1 MSFSGK
7 KYHLIAELLSTL
19 QAEGYPLGTG
29 QQLQVQELLNK
40 LPEDTAIEEMPFLL
54 APLFANNPKEQAHF
68 YELFEQCRR
77 RTEAFYKEIAEED
90 AVEPDRQER
99 RYRGLI
105 WLLVL
110 LLLIPPAAV
119 IYQLMRPVE
128 RDFIEKPF
136 QVQAGGQAEVCLSD
150 STDLK
155 GFGLPE
161 SYEVLYSGKG
171 NLGSFLVDTPQCL
184 VYIAQDSI
192 EGRDSVV
199 VEWANAGGRKLVVIY
214 KAIILAP
221 QPDTAAVDTSRVDE
235 DILPPPQAYAFD
247 LRSYPFNHDPL
258 AFAVQPP
265 SQLRRFLADNF
276 SWLKWGGLFLF
287 TALLL
292 AVLFY
297 RAHRRRKLIAELEA
311 NDKPPYAWNIRIEG
325 AEAVH
330 LGDDFSFLLNLIR
343 QRTGSEAFRLDVPK
357 TIGATIEQ
365 GGMPTFRFL
374 QQTKPPEYLLLIDQQ
389 SPRNHRA
396 RLLDMLFRVF
406 YANEVLIER
415 FFYDSDPRVCYNEL
429 YPEGIPLVE
438 VQQRYGS
445 SRLIIAGYGNAL
457 LNKLTGRPEPWSRLL
472 RNWKHR
478 LLMTPCPVNSWGKR
492 ERRLGEIF
500 TLLPLS
506 MQSLLF
512 WLEELEMEED
522 ARFDTWP
529 DRVKDAPKKPIEIKG
544 SLRDSLQEHF
554 SSPMLQWIAACA
566 VYPSLHWDL
575 TLFLGQQLSI
585 GKGNLLTVDN
595 LLQLTRLPWFT
606 EGRIPQAS
614 RVSLVSW
621 LEAEH
626 PALLEQV
633 RVQLADILQQ
643 NPPPSD
649 SAAFEDYRMNV
660 ALNEWLTTKNKRR
673 KRELEK
679 EIGRMM
685 EAGGEA
691 DITVIKQLQRERSP
705 LDFIVPDAWKK
716 YLHPHGLPGLGW
728 RGEWRDVL
736 RWALPLWIPALLIT
750 AWPWEIKP
758 VDCNGALV
766 EYRVEGEE
774 HLLCVDN
781 LDAVG
786 VMVEEQ
792 AKAMVQAD
800 SLAGGSAFNARA
812 MRWMTDADAPLA
824 IPAAA
829 SGFEASWQWRKPA
842 TGSSLAFQ
850 LIEYNRADQ
859 TLNLSRTAGDR
870 RFDFS
875 DKWMDEYRSNM
886 AIAFY
891 NKGVELYLSGSEF
904 FNLSPAERQAQ
915 LRDALE
921 EWRKIQAGSSGLP
934 ADVQQS
940 MLRTMERLGLRDTL
954 QLQRGEV
961 SEASL
966 LSRFEQLVDQGRER
980 VCAYFKE
987 AIRLDSNQL
996 DMNRIRSWCAGEA
1009 TAGTDSIP
1017 PEACYVIA
1025 NIPNEVALRNRV
1037 LTRKEADE
1045 LNAAYGAAEWNR
1057 LRLNRQ
1063 TLVKSIR
1070 PGEQVELL
1078 EEGPDYYRIRHK
1090 GVEGYIVKTY
1100 KEEPTLVPC
1109 TARRDGKGA
1118 GEPVPGQAEL
1128 QKILVQAPD
1137 DWYNLKQK
1145 ANLNLNP
1152 EAAGTII
1159 PEVGVRGRYAI
1170 LKPILN
1176 PVILEKIFGERVFR
1190 SGPHRGAELNYRT
1203 NESFGRYNPAFL
1215 RKLYSTLS
1223 TLSRSELITGQ
1234 VQGLYDREFRKVL
1247 RTFYQAY
1254 EVGANRED
1262 IQKEYLSRLQSPT
1275 QGLTRSG
1282 SMNFFE
1288 EQFSDFSTNPPY
1300 YDPEAIMAAGFWLR
1314 RSIDGTADE
1323 FYQLLQLTL
1332 RTFDPAFLAEQRG
1345 AGASDSR
1352 RPGITL
1358 KDNQRIAPTDIQ
1370 QTAPKAHTPRYLW
1383 CLDNP
1388 HGSDT
1393 PGKRSP
1399 IFDDGKTQLFEYQL
1413 SRDVVERII
1422 RRLEEIGV
1430 AYYRVVP
1437 EDDDISP
1444 EERARRIN
1452 NYDTPLPKLA
1462 VSVHFNAGP
1471 PEENGTLGWT
1481 KDGVRGAEAWH
1492 YSASRDGRRLGAL
1505 FLGNILRK
1513 TELRNRFLQ
1522 SREGSAEFYLLRN
1535 VKPPITQ
1542 IENGFYNNRADAA
1555 LLAQPAFRQRL
1566 ADAYVEAIQE
1576 IERYGLEKAPA
1587 PLIDEQDSDGDGVAN
1602 SEDGCPFTAG
1612 PVENRGCPV
1621 EEENKAPPPQQQ
1633 APPQQQQGKA
1643 GEFPKI
1649 GEFRAGKRSYRTIQF
1664 EAGGPTWLGENLDI
1678 EVEDSWCYNKPKN
1691 CEEYGR
1697 LYTWKAAQEA
1707 CRQLGNGW
1715 RLPTDEEWLLS
1726 RKNLGGNADAYEAL
1740 IKGGSTGFDAVLGGY
1755 RTPDGSFDNLNI
1767 YGNFWSGT
1775 EKDAQSSWYYY
1786 FSNISGSLRRNFHD
1800 KDYGNSCRC
1809 IKD

>member
-1 MSFSGK
+1 MTSSGK
-7 KYHLIAELLSTL
+7 KYHLLAELLSTL

-40 LPEDTAIEEMPFLL
+40 LPEDTTIEEMPFLL

-68 YELFEQCRR
+68 YELFEQCRK
-77 RTEAFYKEIAEED
+77 RTEAFYREIEREE
-90 AVEPDRQER
+90 AIGPDRQER

-105 WLLVL
+105 WLLAL
-110 LLLIPPAAV
+110 LLLIPPAVV
-119 IYQLMRPVE
+119 IYQLTRPVE
-128 RDFIEKPF
+128 RAFIEKPF

-155 GFGLPE
+155 EFGLPE
-161 SYEVLYSGKG
+161 SYEVLYSGRG

-199 VEWANAGGRKLVVIY
+199 VEWANAGGQKLAVVY

-221 QPDTAAVDTSRVDE
+221 MPDTTVAVDTFRVE
-235 DILPPPQAYAFD
+235 EEILPPPQAHAFG
-247 LRSYPFNHDPL
+247 LRSYPFHHDPL

-276 SWLKWGGLFLF
+276 SWLKWGGLLLF

-311 NDKPPYAWNIRIEG
+311 NDKPPYAWNIRVEG

-343 QRTGSEAFRLDVPK
+343 QRTGSEAFRLDVPR

-429 YPEGIPLVE
+429 HPEGIPMTE
-438 VQQRYGS
+438 IQQRYGS
-445 SRLIIAGYGNAL
+445 SRLIMVGYGNAL
-457 LNKLTGRPEPWSRLL
+457 LNKLTGKPEPWSRLL

-478 LLMTPCPVNSWGKR
+478 LLLTPRPVNSWGKR
-492 ERRLGEIF
+492 ERRLGDIF

-529 DRVKDAPKKPIEIKG
+529 SRVKDAPKEPIEIKG
-544 SLRDSLQEHF
+544 SLIDSLQDHF
-554 SSPMLQWIAACA
+554 RGPMLQWIAACA

-575 TLFLGQQLSI
+575 TLYLGQQLSI
-585 GKGNLLTVDN
+585 GKENLLTVDN
-595 LLQLTRLPWFT
+595 LLQLTRLPWFA

-633 RVQLADILQQ
+633 RTQLADILQQ
-643 NPPPSD
+643 NPPPAD

-750 AWPWEIKP
+750 AWPWEIRP

-781 LDAVG
+781 LDALG
-786 VMVEEQ
+786 VMAEEH
-792 AKAMVQAD
+792 AKAAVEMD
-800 SLAGGSAFNARA
+800 SLSGASAFNAQA
-812 MRWMTDADAPLA
+812 MRWMNVADAPLA
-824 IPAAA
+824 IPAAS

-842 TGSSLAFQ
+842 TGSSLAYQ

-859 TLNLSRTAGDR
+859 TLNLSRTAGGR

-891 NKGVELYLSGSEF
+891 NKGVELYLAGSEF

-921 EWRKIQAGSSGLP
+921 EWRKIQAGSSSLP
-934 ADVQQS
+934 PDVQQS

-954 QLQRGEV
+954 QLQRGEL

-980 VCAYFKE
+980 VCAYFQE

-996 DMNRIRSWCAGEA
+996 DMNRIRNWCTGEVAAGA
-1009 TAGTDSIP
+1009 DSIP
-1017 PEACYVIA
+1017 PEACYVVA
-1025 NIPNEVALRNRV
+1025 NVPNELALRFRI
-1037 LTRKEADE
+1037 LTQAEVDG
-1045 LNAAYGAAEWNR
+1045 LNAAYGTEEWNK
-1057 LRLNRQ
+1057 LRVNRQ
-1063 TLVKSIR
+1063 TLIKSIP

-1078 EEGPDYYRIRHK
+1078 RQGSDFYYIRHK
-1090 GVEGYIVKTY
+1090 GVEGYIARTY
-1100 KEEPTLVPC
+1100 QGKPTLTPC
-1109 TARRDGKGA
+1109 TARQNGKGA
-1118 GEPVPGQAEL
+1118 GEPAPTQAEL
-1128 QKILVQAPD
+1128 QKILVQAPE
-1137 DWYNLKQK
+1137 DWYSLKQK
-1145 ANLNLNP
+1145 ANFNLNP

-1170 LKPILN
+1170 LKPLLN
-1176 PVILEKIFGERVFR
+1176 PAILEKIFGEKVFR
-1190 SGPHRGAELNYRT
+1190 SGPHRGAELNYRSD
-1203 NESFGRYNPAFL
+1203 ESFGRYNPAFL

-1262 IQKEYLSRLQSPT
+1262 IQKEYLSRMENPA
-1275 QGLTRSG
+1275 QGLTRGG

-1300 YDPEAIMAAGFWLR
+1300 YDPEAVMAAGFWLR

-1332 RTFDPAFLAEQRG
+1332 RTFDPAFLAPV
-1345 AGASDSR
+1345 AASDS
-1352 RPGITL
+1352 PLVAKPTS
-1358 KDNQRIAPTDIQ
+1358 PTDIQ
-1370 QTAPKAHTPRYLW
+1370 TTAPKTHTPRYLW

-1399 IFDDGKTQLFEYQL
+1399 VFDDGKTQLFEYQL
-1413 SRDVVERII
+1413 SRDVVDRII
-1422 RRLEEIGV
+1422 RQLEEIGV
-1430 AYYRVVP
+1430 EYYRVAP
-1437 EDDDISP
+1437 EEEDIGLP
-1444 EERARRIN
+1444 ERARRIN
-1452 NYDTPLPKLA
+1452 NYDTRLPKLA

-1471 PEENGTLGWT
+1471 AKNASEWT
-1481 KDGVRGAEAWH
+1481 NEGVRGVEGWYQSGSSESERLSAIFAEK
-1492 YSASRDGRRLGAL
+1492 
-1505 FLGNILRK
+1505 IIKK
-1513 TELRNRFLQ
+1513 TGLRNRYLE
-1522 SREGSAEFYLLRN
+1522 SKTEGEFYILREFT
-1535 VKPPITQ
+1535 PPTTLMQ
-1542 IENGFYNNRADAA
+1542 NGFYNNRADAA

-1566 ADAYVEAIQE
+1566 ADAYVEAILE

-1587 PLIDEQDSDGDGVAN
+1587 PLIDERDSDGDGVGN
-1602 SEDGCPFTAG
+1602 DGDLCPFTAG
-1612 PVENRGCPV
+1612 PAGNKGCP
-1621 EEENKAPPPQQQ
+1621 EEKKPPSSEPLPQPPNK
-1633 APPQQQQGKA
+1633 GE
-1643 GEFPKI
+1643 EFPEQGPSKSD
-1649 GEFRAGKRSYRTIQF
+1649 KRPYRTIQI
-1664 EAGGPTWLGENLDI
+1664 EAGGPTWLAENLDI
-1678 EVEDSWCYNKPKN
+1678 EVEGSWCYQNKPEN
-1691 CEEYGR
+1691 CEQYGR
-1697 LYTWKAAQEA
+1697 LYTWEAAQEA
-1707 CRQLGNGW
+1707 CRQLGEGW
-1715 RLPTDEEWLLS
+1715 RLPTDGEWKAL
-1726 RKNLGGNADAYEAL
+1726 REKYGVKTIAYVVL
-1740 IKGGSTGFDAVLGGY
+1740 MQGGSSGFDARLGGY
-1755 RTPDGSFDNLNI
+1755 RDTRGAYLHLGEDG
-1767 YGNFWSGT
+1767 YYWSGT
-1775 EKDAQSSWYYY
+1775 ERGRQNAEYHGFSSFYGRVHS
-1786 FSNISGSLRRNFHD
+1786 FSFDKSL
-1800 KDYGNSCRC
+1800 GLSCRC
-1809 IKD
+1809 VKD